1 MTDILCTW
9 LNDEVHISRKIGKE
23 NQLIQCNNVIF
34 NNELLFI
41 LDNQNF
47 AKEFSNGFLIGEV
60 LAKYDLCDDFSE
72 YSQSR

>member
-1 MTDILCTW
+1 MHLVERWASHFEKNWYRKSINTIKLLCYF
-9 LNDEVHISRKIGKE
+9 KK
-23 NQLIQCNNVIF
+23 
-34 NNELLFI
+34 NELLFI

-47 AKEFSNGFLIGEV
+47 ANEFSNGFLIGEI